1 MDNKVNNNK
10 VLYDYRGVPPDAKEE
25 GLFCL
30 YRIEAKSRDATKL
43 DKIKRS
49 QIAKQVK
56 LIRETLKMKSETIII
71 PFSAETKQGRDEI
84 YTVIDSYI
92 TEETV

>member
-1 MDNKVNNNK
+1 M
-10 VLYDYRGVPPDAKEE
+10 
-25 GLFCL
+25 
-30 YRIEAKSRDATKL
+30 
-43 DKIKRS
+43 
-49 QIAKQVK
+49 K